1 MAKSAFVAVTG
12 RPSVGKSTL
21 VNLFCGEKVAIVSPV
36 PQTTRNAIRGI
47 VNRAGRP
54 AQSEGGRAQ
63 PAGGRVQSE
72 GQLVFVDT
80 PGRHLSEKKFNK
92 ALTKTSDRVLTES
105 DLILYVLDAS
115 REPGPEEEA
124 IIAALARLPE
134 DVLRDKTIA
143 AINKADMPKADVAGI
158 TAFLREK
165 LPAIRPEHI
174 FTVSALK
181 KQNTDTLLDALFAKA
196 PEGGPWY
203 PEDYYTDQE
212 VTFRIAEIIRGAAIS
227 RLREELPHSI
237 FVDIEDIALKNGG
250 KTLQT
255 RAVICV
261 ERESQKG
268 MVVGKGGKM
277 LGHIREAA
285 QKELDAIFDWN
296 VKLDLRVKTVKDW
309 RSDDRILKKLG
320 NR

>member
-1 MAKSAFVAVTG
+1 MKNIMVMEKKERTVTKAKSAFVAVAG

-47 VNRAGRP
+47 VNRAG
-54 AQSEGGRAQ
+54 AQS
-63 PAGGRVQSE
+63 AGGRVQSE

-134 DVLRDKTIA
+134 ETLRDRTIA
-143 AINKADMPKADVAGI
+143 AINKADMPKADAAGI

-174 FTVSALK
+174 FTVSA
-181 KQNTDTLLDALFAKA
+181 
-196 PEGGPWY
+196 
-203 PEDYYTDQE
+203 
-212 VTFRIAEIIRGAAIS
+212 
-227 RLREELPHSI
+227 
-237 FVDIEDIALKNGG
+237 
-250 KTLQT
+250 
-255 RAVICV
+255 
-261 ERESQKG
+261 
-268 MVVGKGGKM
+268 
-277 LGHIREAA
+277 
-285 QKELDAIFDWN
+285 
-296 VKLDLRVKTVKDW
+296 
-309 RSDDRILKKLG
+309 
-320 NR
+320 

>member
-1 MAKSAFVAVTG
+1 MGVKSAFVAVVG

-47 VNRAGRP
+47 VNRAGG
-54 AQSEGGRAQ
+54 QSEGLVQ
-63 PAGGRVQSE
+63 PE

-80 PGRHLSEKKFNK
+80 PGRHLSTKKFNR
-92 ALTKTSDRVLTES
+92 ALTRTSDRVLTES

-115 REPGPEEEA
+115 RDPGPEEEA
-124 IIAALARLPE
+124 ITTALAALPQDTLH
-134 DVLRDKTIA
+134 DKTIVA
-143 AINKADMPKADVAGI
+143 VNKADLSKADI
-158 TAFLREK
+158 TRITDFLHDK

-174 FTVSALK
+174 FTVSALRK
-181 KQNTDTLLDALFAKA
+181 ENTDALLDTLFEKA
-196 PEGGPWY
+196 PEGAVWY
-203 PEDYYTDQE
+203 PPEYYTDQE
-212 VTFRIAEIIRGAAIS
+212 VPFRVAEIIRGAAIS
-227 RLREELPHSI
+227 HLREELPHAV
-237 FVDIEDIALKNGG
+237 FVDIEDIALVNEG
-250 KTLQT
+250 KTLSV

-277 LGHIREAA
+277 LGRIRETA
-285 QKELDAIFDWN
+285 QKELDAIFDWK
-296 VKLDLRVKTVKDW
+296 VKLDIRVKTVKDW

-320 NR
+320 NSLNK